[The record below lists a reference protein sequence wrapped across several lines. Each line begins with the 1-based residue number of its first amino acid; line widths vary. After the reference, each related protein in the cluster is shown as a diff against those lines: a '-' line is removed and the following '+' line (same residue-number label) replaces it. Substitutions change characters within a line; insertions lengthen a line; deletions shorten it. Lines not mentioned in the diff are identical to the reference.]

1 MSNIKITIEGAIKEG
16 YKYFFIEGNEESVLD
31 IDKGF
36 EFEDGINYYL
46 YDNKPNPYGIGEDEI
61 YDMLIDSF
69 NNQELFYD
77 DDDSLCKA
85 IENIDF
91 KPITKKINKA
101 LSTVKYYTSTDI
113 QLIP

>member
-1 MSNIKITIEGAIKEG
+1 MSQLTVAESLKEG
-16 YKYFFIEGNEESVLD
+16 YKYFFIEGNEESVCD
-31 IDKGF
+31 IEGYQL
-36 EFEDGINYYL
+36 EDGINYYL
-46 YDNKPNPYGIGEDEI
+46 YDKELQSYGIGEDEI

-69 NNQELFYD
+69 NNQESFYD
-77 DDDSLCKA
+77 EGDSLSKA

>member
-1 MSNIKITIEGAIKEG
+1 MEKLTVAEALKAG
-16 YKYFFIEGNEESVLD
+16 YKYFFIEGNEESVCD
-31 IDKGF
+31 IEGYRL
-36 EFEDGINYYL
+36 EEGINYYL
-46 YDNKPNPYGIGEDEI
+46 YDKKPQPYQICDDDI

-69 NNQELFYD
+69 NNQESFYD
-77 DDDSLCKA
+77 EGDSLSKA

-101 LSTVKYYTSTDI
+101 LSTVKYFTSTDI